1 MLSVESRFV
10 IAPSNILFGSVHRC
24 NFEPGNFTGWG
35 SEGVNALFL
44 AYFYFSVL
52 FFDTSEC
59 VYLIV
64 LTELLVYMND

>member
-1 MLSVESRFV
+1 MHNIERSFV
-10 IAPSNILFGSVHRC
+10 IGLSYTPFACVYVC

-52 FFDTSEC
+52 FFNTSEC

-64 LTELLVYMND
+64 LTELLVCMND